1 MKTRV
6 IFVDDE
12 ESIHTIIN
20 LMFSDEVD
28 NEELE
33 LMNFTDGDE
42 CLSYLQQNL
51 KDQERTIIFSD
62 INMPKMDGIS
72 LASEVTKF
80 LPQLDFNFISA
91 YVDFDEKLRQAGLQ
105 NLKLF
110 TKPVEFDE
118 IREHIYRFVGC
129 SEQNV

>member
-33 LMNFTDGDE
+33 LMNFMDGDE

>member
-1 MKTRV
+1 VKTRV

-33 LMNFTDGDE
+33 LMNFMDGDE

>member
-1 MKTRV
+1 
-6 IFVDDE
+6 
-12 ESIHTIIN
+12 
-20 LMFSDEVD
+20 MFSDEVD

-33 LMNFTDGDE
+33 LMNFMDGDE